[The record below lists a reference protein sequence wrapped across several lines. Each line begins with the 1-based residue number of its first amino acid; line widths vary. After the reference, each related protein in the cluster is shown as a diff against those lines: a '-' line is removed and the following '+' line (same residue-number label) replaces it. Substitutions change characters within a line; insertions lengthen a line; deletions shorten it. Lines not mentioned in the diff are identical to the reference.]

1 MKKLMAI
8 MALVAFTFAATA
20 GEGCGGSCPA
30 GGKDDK
36 AKSDT
41 SSPAG
46 GEKKADD
53 KKA

>member
-8 MALVAFTFAATA
+8 VALVAFTFAVTA

-30 GGKDDK
+30 GGDK
-36 AKSDT
+36 AKSES

>member
-8 MALVAFTFAATA
+8 MALVAFTFAVTA
-20 GEGCGGSCPA
+20 GEGCCPA

-36 AKSDT
+36 AKSDS